1 MGGKMGKH
9 GKYKH
14 GKHKGHKYKGHK
26 YKGYKGKGFKK
37 MGKKMKKICLRLHH
51 LTNRGGRGV
60 AVHGVVVRGV
70 AAGEDCGGAAKED
83 HGGIAVAAEVA
94 RGGDAVVEGVNRDD
108 DTTVVEAGAAVARG
122 DGVVASVGGT

>member
-1 MGGKMGKH
+1 MISPNHDVAHAHAHAYPAQPGYAQPAYVAQPGVVVMGGKMGKH

-37 MGKKMKKICLRLHH
+37 MGKKMKKI
-51 LTNRGGRGV
+51 RGGRGV
-60 AVHGVVVRGV
+60 AVRGV
-70 AAGEDCGGAAKED
+70 AAGEGCGGAAKED

-94 RGGDAVVEGVNRDD
+94 RGGDAVVEGV
-108 DTTVVEAGAAVARG
+108 
-122 DGVVASVGGT
+122 GGT